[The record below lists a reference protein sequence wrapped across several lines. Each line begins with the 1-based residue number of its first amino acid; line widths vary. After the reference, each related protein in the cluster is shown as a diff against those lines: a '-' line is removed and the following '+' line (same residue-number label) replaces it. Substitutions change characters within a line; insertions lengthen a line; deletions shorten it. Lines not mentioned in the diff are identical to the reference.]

1 MFQLNLVNRAIIM
14 HEEKFLVTQVNDGSR
29 PPFTMLFG
37 GHIQLGETLMDSIK
51 RELREELGLLAVPA
65 KLCYIVENFWR
76 RGRQDVHEIGYYFLC
91 HLAEP
96 VKGDIRNALR
106 PAAHKQIFPGLLR
119 PDELEA
125 ERFEPEPLRS
135 LLVRD
140 AAAGFSDGPKLVVIN
155 EVPEEI
161 STPSGVFS
169 L

>member
-1 MFQLNLVNRAIIM
+1 VFQLNLVNRAIIM
-14 HEEKFLVTQVNDGSR
+14 HEGKFLVTQVSDGNR

-51 RELREELGLLAVPA
+51 RELVEELGLVSVPV

-91 HLAEP
+91 HLVET
-96 VKGDIRNALR
+96 VKGDLLEALK
-106 PAAHKQIFPGLLR
+106 PAEHKQIFPGLLL
-119 PDELEA
+119 PEELA
-125 ERFEPEPLRS
+125 TERFEPEPLLP
-135 LLVRD
+135 LLLRD
-140 AAAGFSDGPKLVVIN
+140 AATGFCDGPKLVVIN

-161 STPSGVFS
+161 DTPSGVFS